1 MFSRV
6 SVVFSLIELLV
17 VVAIISNLAAVG
29 IVGLKAISMPPKK
42 ETALANGNLAA
53 RAIEQDFLSLETA

>member
-6 SVVFSLIELLV
+6 SAVFSLIELLV
-17 VVAIISNLAAVG
+17 VVAIIGILAAVG
-29 IVGLKAISMPPKK
+29 IVGYQGYIDAAKK

-53 RAIEQDFLSLETA
+53 RAIEQDFLSL